1 MSVDAIVENLT
12 QVLSSGPGLDGS
24 LKMNFGD
31 DGVVRIE
38 GTSVSTEDS
47 EADATINIDLE
58 QTHARPR
65 SKALGRRRSRAL
77 QLRRP
82 LAPLQP
88 LALAPVGAPER
99 PELDY

>member
-38 GTSVSTEDS
+38 GTSVSTKDS

-58 QTHARPR
+58 DAVAMMNGELNPTMAFMQGKLTVDGNMGM
-65 SKALGRRRSRAL
+65 ALKLGNL
-77 QLRRP
+77 L
-82 LAPLQP
+82 
-88 LALAPVGAPER
+88 E
-99 PELDY
+99 D